1 MSQSNLHQN
10 PARPYLGTTRHG
22 NARPAPTLAG
32 EPAPSLRSGQ
42 ALSEA
47 NGTPAL
53 PLGLHVAIIMDGNG
67 RWAQLRGLP
76 RVAGHR
82 EGARAVRRIVAV
94 APDLGIGTLTL
105 FAFSGDNWQR
115 PGAEVAALMRIFGDY
130 LSHEKDACAA
140 RGIQVSVIGRRDRLD
155 ASVLAAVECA
165 ESATAGGERMR
176 LRIAI
181 DYSAR
186 DAIVAAARLA
196 TRHRALAGEDPSLRS
211 RAGTGATVGEG
222 LTRETFSRL
231 LADANHVRRPA
242 PDVDL
247 LVRSGG
253 ERRLSDCL
261 LWEIAYAEIIFS
273 ERMWPDFTSTDLE
286 AAIAEFHRRE
296 RRYGRIPEVAEPE
309 ERDTVSSRQ

>member
-22 NARPAPTLAG
+22 NARPAPTLAD
-32 EPAPSLRSGQ
+32 EPV
-42 ALSEA
+42 LSDA
-47 NGTPAL
+47 NGTPES

-67 RWAQLRGLP
+67 RWACLRGLP

-82 EGARAVRRIVAV
+82 EGAQAVRRIVAA

-130 LSHEKDACAA
+130 LSHEADACAA
-140 RGIQVSVIGRRDRLD
+140 RRIQVKVIGRRDRLD
-155 ASVLAAVECA
+155 ACLLAAVESA
-165 ESATAGGERMR
+165 ECATASGERMH

-196 TRHRALAGEDPSLRS
+196 SRNGALAGEGVG
-211 RAGTGATVGEG
+211 ATTGAG
-222 LTRETFSRL
+222 LTREAFSSL

-273 ERMWPDFTSTDLE
+273 ERMWPDFTGADLE
-286 AAIAEFHRRE
+286 AAIAEFQRRD
-296 RRYGRIPEVAEPE
+296 RRYGRVPEVAEPE
-309 ERDTVSSRQ
+309 ERNAVGSKQ

>member
-1 MSQSNLHQN
+1 MEQSNLHQKLS
-10 PARPYLGTTRHG
+10 RVHLGTTRHG
-22 NARPAPTLAG
+22 NARQAPTLADG
-32 EPAPSLRSGQ
+32 P
-42 ALSEA
+42 ALSAA
-47 NGTPAL
+47 NGTPAS

-67 RWAQLRGLP
+67 RWARLRGLP

-82 EGARAVRRIVAV
+82 EGAQAVRRIVAV

-130 LSHEKDACAA
+130 LSREKDACAA
-140 RGIQVSVIGRRDRLD
+140 RGIRVSVIGRRDCLD
-155 ASVLAAVECA
+155 ASLLAAVERA
-165 ESATAGGERMR
+165 ESATAGGERMH

-196 TRHRALAGEDPSLRS
+196 SRKQALAGED
-211 RAGTGATVGEG
+211 TGATVGDG
-222 LTRETFSRL
+222 LSRETFSGL
-231 LADANHVRRPA
+231 LADANHVLWPV

-247 LVRSGG
+247 LVRTGG

-273 ERMWPDFTSTDLE
+273 ERMWPDFTGADLE

-296 RRYGRIPEVAEPE
+296 RRFGRITEMAKPE
-309 ERDTVSSRQ
+309 ERKAVSSRQ

>member
-1 MSQSNLHQN
+1 MSQSNLHEKLRH
-10 PARPYLGTTRHG
+10 PRFGTTRHG
-22 NARPAPTLAG
+22 NARPAATLAD
-32 EPAPSLRSGQ
+32 EPV
-42 ALSEA
+42 LSDA
-47 NGTPAL
+47 NGTPESL
-53 PLGLHVAIIMDGNG
+53 SGLHVAIIMDGNG
-67 RWAQLRGLP
+67 RWACLRGLP

-82 EGARAVRRIVAV
+82 EGAQAVRRIVAA

-130 LSHEKDACAA
+130 LSHEEDACAA
-140 RGIQVSVIGRRDRLD
+140 RGIQVKVIGRRDRLD
-155 ASVLAAVECA
+155 ACLLAAVESA
-165 ESATAGGERMR
+165 ECATARGERMH

-196 TRHRALAGEDPSLRS
+196 SRNRALAGE
-211 RAGTGATVGEG
+211 GVGATAGEG
-222 LTRETFSRL
+222 LTREAFSSL

-261 LWEIAYAEIIFS
+261 LWEITYAEIIFS
-273 ERMWPDFTSTDLE
+273 ERMWPDFTGADLE
-286 AAIAEFHRRE
+286 AAIAEFRRRE
-296 RRYGRIPEVAEPE
+296 RRYGRIPEVVEPD
-309 ERDTVSSRQ
+309 ERNAVGSRQ

>member
-1 MSQSNLHQN
+1 MSQSGLPQKPPRAHFV
-10 PARPYLGTTRHG
+10 TTCHG
-22 NARPAPTLAG
+22 NARPAPTLAV

-53 PLGLHVAIIMDGNG
+53 SLGLHVAIIMDGNG
-67 RWAQLRGLP
+67 RWARLRGLP

-82 EGARAVRRIVAV
+82 EGAQAVRRIVTV
-94 APDLGIGTLTL
+94 APDLGVGTLTL

-130 LSHEKDACAA
+130 LSREADACAA
-140 RGIQVSVIGRRDRLD
+140 RGIQVNVIGRRDRL
-155 ASVLAAVECA
+155 VECA

-196 TRHRALAGEDPSLRS
+196 SRNQALAGED
-211 RAGTGATVGEG
+211 TGAAVGDG
-222 LTRETFSRL
+222 LTRETFSGL
-231 LADANHVRRPA
+231 LADANHVRRPV

-273 ERMWPDFTSTDLE
+273 ERMWPDFTGADLE
-286 AAIAEFHRRE
+286 AAIAEFHGRE

-309 ERDTVSSRQ
+309 ERNAVSRQ

>member
-1 MSQSNLHQN
+1 MSQSNLHEKLRH
-10 PARPYLGTTRHG
+10 PRFGTTRHG
-22 NARPAPTLAG
+22 NARPAPTLAD

-42 ALSEA
+42 ALSNA
-47 NGTPAL
+47 NGTPES

-67 RWAQLRGLP
+67 RWACLRGLP

-82 EGARAVRRIVAV
+82 EGAQAVRRIVAA

-130 LSHEKDACAA
+130 LSREADACAA
-140 RGIQVSVIGRRDRLD
+140 RGIQVNVIGRRDRLD
-155 ASVLAAVECA
+155 ACLLAAVESA
-165 ESATAGGERMR
+165 ESATAGGERMH

-196 TRHRALAGEDPSLRS
+196 SRNWALAGEGPSPRS
-211 RAGTGATVGEG
+211 RAGTGPAVSEG
-222 LTRETFSRL
+222 LTREAFSSL
-231 LADANHVRRPA
+231 LADANHVRQPA

-253 ERRLSDCL
+253 
-261 LWEIAYAEIIFS
+261 
-273 ERMWPDFTSTDLE
+273 
-286 AAIAEFHRRE
+286 
-296 RRYGRIPEVAEPE
+296 
-309 ERDTVSSRQ
+309 

>member
-1 MSQSNLHQN
+1 MSQSNLHEKLRH
-10 PARPYLGTTRHG
+10 PRFGTTRHG
-22 NARPAPTLAG
+22 NARPAPTLAD
-32 EPAPSLRSGQ
+32 EPVPSLRSGQ
-42 ALSEA
+42 ALSDA
-47 NGTPAL
+47 NGTPES

-67 RWAQLRGLP
+67 RWACLRGLP

-82 EGARAVRRIVAV
+82 EGAQAVRRIVAA

-130 LSHEKDACAA
+130 LSHEEDACAA
-140 RGIQVSVIGRRDRLD
+140 RGIQVKVIGRRDRLD
-155 ASVLAAVECA
+155 ACLLAAVESA
-165 ESATAGGERMR
+165 ECATARGERMH

-196 TRHRALAGEDPSLRS
+196 S
-211 RAGTGATVGEG
+211 RNRVPADE
-222 LTRETFSRL
+222 LTRETFSSL
-231 LADANHVRRPA
+231 VADANHVRRPA

-273 ERMWPDFTSTDLE
+273 ERMWPDFTGADLE
-286 AAIAEFHRRE
+286 AAIAEFRRRE
-296 RRYGRIPEVAEPE
+296 RRYGRIPEVVEPD
-309 ERDTVSSRQ
+309 ERNAVGSRQ

>member
-1 MSQSNLHQN
+1 MSQSGLPQKPPRAHFV
-10 PARPYLGTTRHG
+10 TTCHG
-22 NARPAPTLAG
+22 NARPAPTLAV

-47 NGTPAL
+47 NGPVLSEANGTPAL
-53 PLGLHVAIIMDGNG
+53 SLGLHVAIIMDGNG
-67 RWAQLRGLP
+67 RWARLRGLP

-82 EGARAVRRIVAV
+82 EGAQAVRRIVTV
-94 APDLGIGTLTL
+94 APDLGVGTLTL

-130 LSHEKDACAA
+130 LSHEKDDCAA
-140 RGIQVSVIGRRDRLD
+140 RGIHVSVIGRRDRLD

-196 TRHRALAGEDPSLRS
+196 SRNQALAGEDTD
-211 RAGTGATVGEG
+211 AAVGDG
-222 LTRETFSRL
+222 LTRETFSGL
-231 LADANHVRRPA
+231 LADANHVRRPV

-273 ERMWPDFTSTDLE
+273 ERMWPDFTGADLE
-286 AAIAEFHRRE
+286 AAIAEFHGRE

-309 ERDTVSSRQ
+309 ERNAVSRQ